1 MPLAPYKKKLR
12 RYAKTKKFSE
22 DNAADLMLYDSSKK
36 HFCRYSVYMDSDIG
50 IDYRSQHLINKTN
63 LDDDCESSDEIIT
76 EGVRRALLEL
86 KEAITKKKA

>member
-1 MPLAPYKKKLR
+1 
-12 RYAKTKKFSE
+12 
-22 DNAADLMLYDSSKK
+22 
-36 HFCRYSVYMDSDIG
+36 MDSDIG